1 MDFQNRINP
10 VIRDL
15 KPSGI
20 RRFFDLASSMENVVS
35 LSIGEPDFATPW
47 HIRDVGI
54 YSLEKSRTHYLPNA
68 GLPELREEITKYA
81 KRRFGLD
88 YQPQNVLVTVGGSE
102 AIGTR

>member
-1 MDFQNRINP
+1 MNLKQNINP

-20 RRFFDLASSMENVVS
+20 RKFFDLANSMDNVVS

-54 YSLEKSRTHYLPNA
+54 YSLEKSRTHYLSNS
-68 GLPELREEITKYA
+68 GLPELREEIVKYA
-81 KRRFGLD
+81 ARRFGLTYAPD
-88 YQPQNVLVTVGGSE
+88 AGE
-102 AIGTR
+102 